1 MAATLGSA
9 AIPFNWAWH
18 STRTGR
24 STLARAGRQSARAME
39 LTLAAMALS
48 EGIFREAATTR
59 WMYSSGWAFLYML
72 RTNFS
77 VNSRR
82 LVWTCLY
89 IPTMV
94 VMNWGSCLSHANPS
108 TRSEE
113 HTSEL

>member
-1 MAATLGSA
+1 M
-9 AIPFNWAWH
+9 PFNWAWH
-18 STRTGR
+18 ITRTGR

-94 VMNWGSCLSHANPS
+94 VMNWGLACPTQTHLRGHSRGRGSRQIA
-108 TRSEE
+108 R
-113 HTSEL
+113 